1 MAVEG
6 GSDLVLGTD
15 FTVDYTEST
24 AEKRVAK
31 ITFINNDNY
40 EVIAIKDLV

>member
-15 FTVDYTEST
+15 YTVDYTEST
-24 AEKRVAK
+24 AEERVAE
-31 ITFINNDNY
+31 ITFINNENF
-40 EVIAIKDLV
+40 VVTTRKILI